1 MKTSL
6 FLSQEVQLYI
16 QDHLNT
22 DISKMAFKKS
32 PFEGIEMSELLT
44 QIESKKKSK
53 DKLPTWFE
61 TENILFPKKLSI
73 EQTSSEQ
80 CAQYKASL
88 IKGDTLIDLTGG
100 FGIDCYFFSKNVKQV
115 LHCEMQEDLSEIV
128 KLNNAALG
136 VTNIQCHTGDSLV
149 YLADNTQSWD
159 TIYVDPHRRNDSKE
173 KVFFLSDCAPNVPE
187 NLDLLFSRSHTLV
200 IKTSPLLDIQAGINE
215 LRNVKSIHIVAL
227 HNEVKELLWFLERD
241 YTDTIELV
249 AANITKE
256 ETTVFKTSLDREV
269 QPHFGEPQQ
278 YLYEPNAAILKT
290 GKFNDV
296 SHDYK
301 LLKLHPHSHLYTN
314 NELIPF
320 PGRSFKIEQ
329 VLPYNK
335 QVAKDYLTNLK
346 ANVTIR
352 NFPIKVEE
360 IRKKWKIKD
369 GGDIYLFFTTNL
381 QNERIIIVTSKV

>member
-1 MKTSL
+1 MKTNL
-6 FLSQEVQLYI
+6 LLSQEVQLYI

-22 DISKMAFKKS
+22 DIAKIAFKKS

-61 TENILFPKKLSI
+61 THNILFPKKLSI

-88 IKGDTLIDLTGG
+88 VKGEKLIDLTGG
-100 FGIDCYFFSKNVKQV
+100 FGIDCYFFSQSIKQV

-128 KLNNAALG
+128 QLNNIALG
-136 VTNIQCHTGDSLV
+136 VSNIQCHTGDSLV
-149 YLADNTQSWD
+149 YLTNNTQSWD
-159 TIYVDPHRRNDSKE
+159 IIYVDPHRRNDAKE

-187 NLDLLFSRSHTLV
+187 NLDLLFSRSKKIM

-215 LRNVKSIHIVAL
+215 LKNVKSIHIVAL
-227 HNEVKELLWFLERD
+227 HNEVKELLWCLEKD
-241 YTDTIELV
+241 YTEAVELV
-249 AANITKE
+249 AVNITKE
-256 ETTVFKTSLDREV
+256 DTTVFKTFLDREIE
-269 QPHFGEPQQ
+269 PHFSEPQQ

-290 GKFNDV
+290 GKFNDICY
-296 SHDYK
+296 DFN

-314 NELIPF
+314 ETLIPF

-329 VLPYNK
+329 ILPYNK
-335 QVAKDYLTNLK
+335 QVAKEYLTNLK

-352 NFPIKVEE
+352 NFPMKVDE

-369 GGDIYLFFTTNL
+369 GGDTYLFFTTNL
-381 QNERIIIVTSKV
+381 QNERIIIVTSKI

>member
-22 DISKMAFKKS
+22 DITKMAFKKS
-32 PFEGIEMSELLT
+32 PFEGIDMSELLT

-53 DKLPTWFE
+53 DKLPTWFQ
-61 TENILFPKKLSI
+61 TNNILFPKKLSI
-73 EQTSSEQ
+73 EQTSSEP
-80 CAQYKASL
+80 CAEYKASL

-100 FGIDCYFFSKNVKQV
+100 FGIDCYFFSKKVKQV

-128 KLNNAALG
+128 RLNNKALG
-136 VTNIQCHTGDSLV
+136 ATNIECHTGDSLV
-149 YLADNTQSWD
+149 YLANNTQPWD
-159 TIYVDPHRRNDSKE
+159 TIYVDPHRRNDAKE
-173 KVFFLSDCAPNVPE
+173 KVFLLSDCAPNVPE
-187 NLDLLFSRSHTLV
+187 NLDLLFSRSHTIM

-215 LRNVKSIHIVAL
+215 LRNVKAIHIVAL
-227 HNEVKELLWFLERD
+227 HNEVKELLWCLEKD
-241 YTDTIELV
+241 YTGSIDLV
-249 AANITKE
+249 AVNITKE
-256 ETTVFKTSLDREV
+256 ETSLFKTALDREV
-269 QPHFGEPQQ
+269 EPHFGEPLQ

-290 GKFNDV
+290 GRFNDI
-296 SHDYK
+296 SQDFS
-301 LLKLHPHSHLYTN
+301 LLKLHTHSHLYTS
-314 NELIPF
+314 NELISF

-335 QVAKDYLTNLK
+335 QVAKEYLTNLK

-369 GGDIYLFFTTNL
+369 GGDNYLFFTTNL
-381 QNERIIIVTSKV
+381 KNERIIIVTTKA